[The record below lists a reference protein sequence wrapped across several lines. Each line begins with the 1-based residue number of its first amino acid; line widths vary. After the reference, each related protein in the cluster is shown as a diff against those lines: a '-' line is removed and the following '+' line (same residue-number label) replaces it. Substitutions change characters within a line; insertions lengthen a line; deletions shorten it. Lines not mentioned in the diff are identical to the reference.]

1 LVTDRFGRRAAVA
14 ALRQAFPCSWLRE
27 RATEVFIALGDAIFA
42 LLIALA
48 GLIAWSPRVG
58 VDAARE
64 TVATRRKR
72 RSMIRE
78 FRDAGGKVWARQAM
92 RNSAIGLAKFSAV
105 PARRPFDP

>member
-1 LVTDRFGRRAAVA
+1 VTNQSGRRAAVA
-14 ALRQAFPCSWLRE
+14 ALLHAFPPASLQKNARD
-27 RATEVFIALGDAIFA
+27 VFIALGDAIFA

-58 VDAARE
+58 FDAARE
-64 TVATRRKR
+64 AVAARRKR

-78 FRDAGGKVWARQAM
+78 FRRIGGEVWARQAM

-105 PARRPFDP
+105 TTRRPFDP